1 MKAKQRK
8 VTTLAALILAGLM
21 LLCGCDSG
29 AEAMPEMELS
39 SYVPQRGEGQAAFTA
54 QLYFLSDDGLH
65 LSIEEREIVYDGSMS
80 RAEAA
85 VQALIEGPESTVLK
99 YSVPRDMALQ
109 RVEAS
114 YEACN
119 VYLLASHMPETR
131 EWMTARAAI
140 AATVFACED
149 IAAVNLYLNGMALGY
164 YDRPMGAMAPIATT
178 LDAYLVNLQQEYKEI
193 SQSAAA
199 EAAIYENRTA
209 TLYFTD
215 STDTLLIAKNITLN
229 YDSTETDQAIAALLV
244 SKLMS
249 GAEGLSPVLPLDFEL
264 AGPVRI
270 QPIKSDKQPEE
281 NDPEEGDAPHP
292 DEILPGE
299 TAVEEDDT
307 LMEQGDPS
315 IITLNIRE
323 PQEPY
328 DMDIMC
334 GALTL
339 TLTGYIPDIQGV
351 AINMIDSDGRTT
363 AVSSG
368 HYTRENFSHMIGRIV
383 HIAYPDT
390 DGATLHRVPRAMS
403 SIDSYDPRHILGELF
418 AGPADPGVMYT
429 HMSAE
434 DISDVYITGGTVVVD
449 WKTGFEEKLRSYIE
463 SSEGEIP
470 ADKRERMF
478 IYSVVNTLT
487 ELEGVSRVWMLE
499 DGKKLGIADEI
510 YLGNAL
516 MRNPGILVDD

>member
-1 MKAKQRK
+1 MKAVHNKFK
-8 VTTLAALILAGLM
+8 VLAALMLAGLM

-29 AEAMPEMELS
+29 TEVLPQMELS
-39 SYVPQRGEGQAAFTA
+39 SHVPQKGGEQASFTA

-65 LSIEEREIVYDGSMS
+65 LSVEEREIVYDGGMS

-85 VQALIEGPESTVLK
+85 VQALIDGPENTVLR
-99 YSVPRDMALQ
+99 YSVPGDMALQ

-119 VYLLASHMPETR
+119 VYLLASHMPEVR
-131 EWMTARAAI
+131 EWLTARAAI

-164 YDRPMGAMAPIATT
+164 YGRPLGAMQPIATT
-178 LDAYLVNLQQEYKEI
+178 LDAHMIDIQQEYKEI
-193 SQSAAA
+193 SQSAVT
-199 EAAIYENRTA
+199 EAGIYENRTA

-215 STDTLLIAKNITLN
+215 STNTLLIAKNVTLN
-229 YDSTETDQAIAALLV
+229 YDSSESYQGIAALLV
-244 SKLMS
+244 NKLMS
-249 GAEGLSPVLPLDFEL
+249 GADKLEPVLPKDFEL
-264 AGPVRI
+264 IGPVSI
-270 QPIKSDKQPEE
+270 QPLKNQEQTGS

-292 DEILPGE
+292 DAILPGE
-299 TAVEEDDT
+299 TEQEENPG
-307 LMEQGDPS
+307 MERGEPS

-323 PQEPY
+323 PEEPY
-328 DMDIMC
+328 NIEVMC

-351 AINMIDSDGRTT
+351 AINMTDGEGRVT

-368 HYTRENFSHMIGRIV
+368 YYTREDFSHMIGRIV
-383 HIAYPDT
+383 HIAYPDK
-390 DGATLHRVPRAMS
+390 DGTVLHRVPRAMTS
-403 SIDSYDPRHILGELF
+403 KDSYDPRHILGELF
-418 AGPADPGVMYT
+418 AGPAEPGVMYS
-429 HMSAE
+429 HLSEE
-434 DISDVYITGGTVVVD
+434 DIADVYITGGTVVVD
-449 WKTGFEEKLRSYIE
+449 WRQGVGEALERYVDLP
-463 SSEGEIP
+463 EGDIP

-499 DGKKLGIADEI
+499 DGKKLGIVNEI

>member
-1 MKAKQRK
+1 MKAVRK
-8 VTTLAALILAGLM
+8 KITALAALMLAGLM

-29 AEAMPEMELS
+29 TEAMPVMELS
-39 SYVPQRGEGQAAFTA
+39 SHVPQRGGEQASFTA

-65 LSIEEREIVYDGSMS
+65 LSVEERKIVYGGGMS

-85 VQALIEGPESTVLK
+85 VQALIDGPESTVLR
-99 YSVPRDMALQ
+99 YSVPGDMALQ
-109 RVEAS
+109 KVEAS

-119 VYLLASHMPETR
+119 IYLLASHMPEAR
-131 EWMTARAAI
+131 EWLTARAAI

-164 YDRPMGAMAPIATT
+164 YGRPLGTMQPIATT
-178 LDAYLVNLQQEYKEI
+178 LDSYMLGIQQEYKEI

-199 EAAIYENRTA
+199 EAGVYENRTA

-215 STDTLLIAKNITLN
+215 STNTLLIAKNVTLN
-229 YDSTETDQAIAALLV
+229 YDSSESYQAIAALLIN
-244 SKLMS
+244 KLMG
-249 GAEGLSPVLPLDFEL
+249 GADGLWRVLPEDFEL
-264 AGPVRI
+264 VGPINI
-270 QPIKSDKQPEE
+270 QPVKKQEQTDD

-299 TAVEEDDT
+299 MAEEEDAV
-307 LMEQGDPS
+307 MERGDPS

-323 PQEPY
+323 PESPY
-328 DMDIMC
+328 DIEVMC

-339 TLTGYIPDIQGV
+339 TLTGYMPDIQGV
-351 AINMIDSDGRTT
+351 AVNMMGSDGRMT

-368 HYTRENFSHMIGRIV
+368 YYTREDFSHMIGRIV
-383 HIAYPDT
+383 HIAYPDK
-390 DGATLHRVPRAMS
+390 DGTVLHRVPRAMTS
-403 SIDSYDPRHILGELF
+403 EESYDPRHILGELF
-418 AGPADPGVMYT
+418 AGPAEPGVMYS
-429 HMSAE
+429 HLSEE
-434 DISDVYITGGTVVVD
+434 DIVDVYITGSTVVVD
-449 WKTGFEEKLRSYIE
+449 WKQGFEEKLRGYI
-463 SSEGEIP
+463 SGSQGDIP
-470 ADKRERMF
+470 AEKRERMF

-499 DGKKLGIADEI
+499 NGKKLGSVEEI